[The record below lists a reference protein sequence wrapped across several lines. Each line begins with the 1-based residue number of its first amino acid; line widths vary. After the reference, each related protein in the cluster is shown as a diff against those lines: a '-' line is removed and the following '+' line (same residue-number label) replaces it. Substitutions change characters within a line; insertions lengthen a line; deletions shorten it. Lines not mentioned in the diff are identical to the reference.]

1 MSNHIFSL
9 SIIAAAAGFA
19 SPLAF
24 ADQDG
29 FRTLRNDA
37 GTEFVGQRS
46 TVTRDQV
53 KAELEAARRD
63 GSLRLIQRS
72 ASLPDSIPRAG
83 FVSNRDEARQAMR
96 LREQPASTGW
106 RYVGGEVGWVYE
118 GR

>member
-1 MSNHIFSL
+1 MSNRIPLL
-9 SIIAAAAGFA
+9 SIICAATGLA
-19 SPLAF
+19 SPLVF

-37 GTEFVGQRS
+37 GAEFVGQSS
-46 TVTRDQV
+46 TLTREQV

-72 ASLPDSIPRAG
+72 ASLPDNAPRAG
-83 FVSNRDEARQAMR
+83 FVSSRDETRQAMR
-96 LREQPASTGW
+96 LREQPATTGW
-106 RYVGGEVGWVYE
+106 RYVGGEAGWVYE